1 MVLFFKRKLLGQ
13 SFAQKVFSVAKDG
26 FFFFLLWEMILNAPS
41 SAWAHD
47 SLKSSK
53 PVTPAPLSQKTSSD
67 KSSGPK
73 VSTPKPAPAP
83 VAAAPLYHYRE
94 DEGILLKLTATDIL
108 EMERNKQYG
117 QIYDE
122 YTSQPLKKSLSRR
135 DFLRMTHCL
144 EQTVGEVITYK
155 KNELA
160 FDRKRVKNQNY
171 DFTSVN
177 MLRSGGNL
185 REEMLFVLEGVD
197 FKLNS
202 IYWSSDR
209 KDYLGCMRHIAR
221 TLTKPEKLKPQ
232 VPAVPSSTTSLPP
245 NSATPP
251 TTEVRAPDTNSLPGT
266 LTKPMNPKPNGP
278 KLPETVTMPAKVPGS
293 VKTEPPVG
301 TPVGKSAPNT
311 PPVVNPSPSTSA
323 PSPKAH

>member
-1 MVLFFKRKLLGQ
+1 MVQFFHPKLMGQ
-13 SFAQKVFSVAKDG
+13 SLAQRVLCVARDG
-26 FFFFLLWEMILNAPS
+26 FLLFLLWEMLLNSPS
-41 SAWAHD
+41 SVWAHP
-47 SLKSSK
+47 SLHSSK
-53 PVTPAPLSQKTSSD
+53 PVTSAPSSHKTLSD

-73 VSTPKPAPAP
+73 VTTPKPAPAP
-83 VAAAPLYHYRE
+83 VAAAPLYRYRE

-108 EMERNKQYG
+108 EMERNKKYG

-221 TLTKPEKLKPQ
+221 TLTKPEKLKPL
-232 VPAVPSSTTSLPP
+232 VPAAPSPVTPLPA
-245 NSATPP
+245 NSANLP
-251 TTEVRAPDTNSLPGT
+251 TSEVKAPDSNSLPGT
-266 LTKPMNPKPNGP
+266 PTKPINPKPNGA
-278 KLPETVTMPAKVPGS
+278 KLPESGTTPAKLPGS
-293 VKTEPPVG
+293 VKTETPVG
-301 TPVGKSAPNT
+301 TPAGKSIPNT
-311 PPVVNPSPSTSA
+311 PPVVNPSPSTSS
-323 PSPKAH
+323 PSAKTN